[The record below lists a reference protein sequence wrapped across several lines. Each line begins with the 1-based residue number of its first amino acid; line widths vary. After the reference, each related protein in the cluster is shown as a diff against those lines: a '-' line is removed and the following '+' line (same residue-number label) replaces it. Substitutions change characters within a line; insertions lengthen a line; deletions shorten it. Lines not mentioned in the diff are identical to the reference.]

1 MQNEWSWVWGA
12 CGIGGAGKSD
22 KVITGGASKALP
34 ERCKQK
40 IRRLKNSGFQLVE
53 KVCFFKKVL
62 VLNPY
67 PQTPSPWEGAILL
80 GLPPLDPVG
89 GYAPATPFSENTK
102 VYRQSEAFTFC
113 ESLLLLYKP
122 ENLKC
127 RNSAY
132 ADNTA
137 DDIERLCAFLTDN
150 TDKEKRYH
158 YHRLYE

>member
-1 MQNEWSWVWGA
+1 MRLSRFV
-12 CGIGGAGKSD
+12 
-22 KVITGGASKALP
+22 KA
-34 ERCKQK
+34 
-40 IRRLKNSGFQLVE
+40 FQLVE
-53 KVCFFKKVL
+53 KVYFYKYRANSL
-62 VLNPY
+62 SLTPNPF
-67 PQTPSPWEGAILL
+67 
-80 GLPPLDPVG
+80 PVG
-89 GYAPATPFSENTK
+89 RGYITGATAPRPCRGLRPCDPIFIIDRGFSTVCK
-102 VYRQSEAFTFC
+102 AFTFC

-137 DDIERLCAFLTDN
+137 DDIERLCAFLTDK

>member
-67 PQTPSPWEGAILL
+67 PQTPFPGKGAEFGAAALTPL
-80 GLPPLDPVG
+80 G
-89 GYAPATPFSENTK
+89 ATPQTPILK
-102 VYRQSEAFTFC
+102 VM
-113 ESLLLLYKP
+113 
-122 ENLKC
+122 
-127 RNSAY
+127 
-132 ADNTA
+132 
-137 DDIERLCAFLTDN
+137 
-150 TDKEKRYH
+150 
-158 YHRLYE
+158 